1 MRADYDQLD
10 TRELAKSAAQ
20 FAQYRARVE
29 TELPT
34 LIRQRVEREFES
46 FGEELLDGFSD
57 IVRDVLHQLHQRP
70 LSGSLP
76 GTPQPSSPVPRP
88 RTPPVA
94 VDEFN
99 ATTIMPPFPGADAL
113 LFGLSDFDFSF
124 PDHGEYP
131 MGDRKSDSGY
141 SSTSTGSGTCGGSRQ

>member
-1 MRADYDQLD
+1 MSADYDQLD

-34 LIRQRVEREFES
+34 LFRQRIEREFES

-70 LSGSLP
+70 LSDSLP
-76 GTPQPSSPVPRP
+76 GTPQPSSPAPRP
-88 RTPPVA
+88 RTPPVVA
-94 VDEFN
+94 DEFH
-99 ATTIMPPFPGADAL
+99 ATPDMSFFPIADAL
-113 LFGLSDFDFSF
+113 LFGLGDFDFGF
-124 PDHGEYP
+124 PDNVEYS

-141 SSTSTGSGTCGGSRQ
+141 SSTSTGSGTCGESRQ